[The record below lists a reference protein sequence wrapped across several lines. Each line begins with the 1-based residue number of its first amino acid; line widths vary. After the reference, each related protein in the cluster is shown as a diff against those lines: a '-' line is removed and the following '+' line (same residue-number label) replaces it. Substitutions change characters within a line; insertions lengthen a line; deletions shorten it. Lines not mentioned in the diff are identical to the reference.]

1 MSLVKSIP
9 EISSTYVNIERAQLG
24 SLFSSP
30 FAMSTSPKTQE
41 LRLRYESRSALE
53 TDLRQ
58 TKVVQGSK

>member
-30 FAMSTSPKTQE
+30 FAMSTSPKTQ
-41 LRLRYESRSALE
+41 RLSVNQEIICADKPKRGNA
-53 TDLRQ
+53 
-58 TKVVQGSK
+58 